1 MLGITRGKL
10 PRFVQDFMSEGGGV
24 EAAVRRYVNAVKD
37 GSFPAES
44 IHTY

>member
-1 MLGITRGKL
+1 MGVTRGKS
-10 PRFVQDFMSEGGGV
+10 PRFVQDFMSEGGGA
-24 EAAVRRYVNAVKD
+24 EAAVRRHVQAVKD